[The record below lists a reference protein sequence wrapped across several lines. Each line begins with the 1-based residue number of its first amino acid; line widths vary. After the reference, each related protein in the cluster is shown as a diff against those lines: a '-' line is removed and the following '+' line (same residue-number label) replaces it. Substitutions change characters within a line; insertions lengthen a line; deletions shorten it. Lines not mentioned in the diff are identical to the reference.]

1 MWIQTCLNSRK
12 MCMAKIRCKIDE
24 KALYF
29 GIYNDYDAGE
39 VMTSSTPVNQST
51 NPSKWHHDIINFC
64 NCGLD
69 ENKPIPEGL
78 LRQMIKKTTS
88 KANTRINKWFVF
100 DKIKFDGK
108 DLDTEYSFILYLKE
122 EIDEFIT
129 KRDGTIGRNTHL
141 GRLKF
146 HNPAKIRYNQ
156 DGYNIYNKGVLQA
169 ILEQNHGF
177 AYVVRGFEVDTETK
191 TLNII
196 TSLIGLKGI
205 FLSSVFK
212 KKKGVGKKLL
222 LDEINFEAQDI
233 ATDSVVLFSTNSF
246 SGQSSETDFDALR
259 KTQVENGKLG
269 EKYVYDNISNFIHG
283 VINDL
288 YHTSKD
294 FPTSP
299 YDIEYTD
306 DKGYKQ
312 YIEVK
317 STSGSRGV
325 FNMSSGEIKFM
336 KEYQD
341 RYALLLVTE
350 VRSSMPHVKVFN
362 GQQISRLRKEY
373 PSVRFYTN

>member
-1 MWIQTCLNSRK
+1 
-12 MCMAKIRCKIDE
+12 MAKIRCKIDE
-24 KALYF
+24 KVLYF
-29 GIYNDYDAGE
+29 GIYNDYEVGE
-39 VMTSSTPVNQST
+39 VMTSSTPVNQSK

-146 HNPAKIRYNQ
+146 HNPSKIRYNQ

-177 AYVVRGFEVDTETK
+177 AYVVRGFEIDIETR

-212 KKKGVGKKLL
+212 KKLNKLSQVDLTFFLFGDFFFGESIMKTSL
-222 LDEINFEAQDI
+222 LYE
-233 ATDSVVLFSTNSF
+233 
-246 SGQSSETDFDALR
+246 
-259 KTQVENGKLG
+259 
-269 EKYVYDNISNFIHG
+269 
-283 VINDL
+283 INDL

-306 DKGYKQ
+306 NNGEKRYL
-312 YIEVK
+312 EVK

-325 FNMSSGEIKFM
+325 FNMSSGELKFM

-350 VRSSMPHVKVFN
+350 VRSSMPHVRVFN